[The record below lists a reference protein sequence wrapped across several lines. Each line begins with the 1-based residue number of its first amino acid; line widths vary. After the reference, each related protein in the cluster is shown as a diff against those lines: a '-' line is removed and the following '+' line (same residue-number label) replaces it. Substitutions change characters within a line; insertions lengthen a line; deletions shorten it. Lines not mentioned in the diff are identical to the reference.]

1 MRKVTLV
8 SIGPRGAMGYYIA
21 CLANALVKH
30 IKVKVVVADY
40 MDEGYFDKNVEIIK
54 IRTGTD
60 RKRVL
65 LTTFN
70 FYNFYKIWKIFSRLD
85 TDIIHFTS
93 SHPWNFIISF
103 FIKQPIV
110 YTLHEP
116 KVLFGE
122 NPLLI
127 FSYHLMIPRAKKII
141 ILAKTFK
148 KYLLKKNIP
157 KEKICQIPHGAFSLF
172 RKWKRTDIKEE
183 PMILFFGRIEK
194 YKGIDY
200 LLKALFLVKREIPEI
215 KLTIAGPGNLTPYLK
230 DIKRPLHL
238 EILNSFIPDPKVAE
252 LFQRAKVIVLP
263 YIEATQ
269 SGVPSIAYSFKKPV
283 VATDVGGLSELIDD
297 SKTGHLVKPKDAQA
311 LAQALIK
318 VLKDDKK
325 RKEMGEKGFE
335 KMEREFSWEKIALK
349 MVKVYEEVN
358 SECKLNK

>member
-1 MRKVTLV
+1 MIKVTLV

-21 CLANALVKH
+21 CLANALAKR

-40 MDEGYFDKNVEIIK
+40 MDENYFDKEVKIIK
-54 IRTGTD
+54 IKTGRD

-65 LTTFN
+65 LATFN
-70 FYNFYKIWKIFSRLD
+70 FYNFYKIWKIFSELD
-85 TDIIHFTS
+85 TDIVHFTS

-116 KVLFGE
+116 KILLGE

-127 FSYHLMIPRAKKII
+127 FSYHLMISRAKRII
-141 ILAKTFK
+141 ILAETFK
-148 KYLLKKNIP
+148 EYLLKKDIP
-157 KEKICQIPHGAFSLF
+157 KERIYQISHGAFSFF
-172 RKWKRTDIKEE
+172 RKWTKPDIKEE
-183 PMILFFGRIEK
+183 SMILFFGRIEK
-194 YKGIDY
+194 YKGLDY
-200 LLKALFLVKREIPEI
+200 LLKAFLLIKKEISKI
-215 KLTIAGPGNLTPYLK
+215 KLTIAGPGNLRPYLK
-230 DIKRPLHL
+230 NIKNHSRL
-238 EILNSFIPDPKVAE
+238 EILNFFIPDPKVAE

-283 VATDVGGLSELIDD
+283 VATDVGGLSELVDD
-297 SKTGHLVKPKDAQA
+297 DKTGYLVKPKDTQA

-318 VLKDDKK
+318 ILKDDKK
-325 RKEMGEKGFE
+325 RKEMGERGFE
-335 KMEREFSWEKIALK
+335 KMEREFSWEEIALK

-358 SECKLNK
+358 SECKFNK